1 MAVTAPVKTSD
12 FNAGF
17 LTPEQ
22 AGPIF
27 ERAAQSSVAQSLAQR
42 VPLGINGTNVPY
54 VTGQV
59 TANWVAE
66 GAIKPASK
74 PSIGLKN
81 LVPKKLTALVPV
93 SAEVVRA
100 NPGGFMQ
107 LITRQVGTAFAQA
120 FDAAAFHGTNTPF
133 TTYLDQ
139 TTNTQ
144 AIVAGAANAGVYS
157 GLIAGMAQLQA
168 SDQATKYKANG
179 FAFDDVAETLFLGSY
194 DTANR
199 PLFID
204 SPLDDF
210 TVPVSSG
217 KLVGRRT
224 YIGPGVADNSVVG
237 YGGDWSQAAW
247 GAIDGISY
255 KVSNE
260 ASVTIDG
267 NLVSAFENN
276 LVLVLAEAEYAW
288 LVNDTEAFVAYTN
301 AIAS

>member
-1 MAVTAPVKTSD
+1 MAVTAPTKTSD

-27 ERAAQSSVAQSLAQR
+27 DRASHSSVAQSLAQK

-54 VTGQV
+54 VTGKV
-59 TANWVAE
+59 TANWVSE
-66 GAIKPASK
+66 GAIKPAS
-74 PSIGLKN
+74 SAGLGLKT
-81 LVPKKLTALVPV
+81 LVPKKLTCLVPV

-107 LITRQVGTAFAQA
+107 LISRQIGDAFATA

-144 AIVAGAANAGVYS
+144 ALVSGSTSAGVYS
-157 GLIAGMAQLQA
+157 GIVAGMAKVA
-168 SDQATKYKANG
+168 ADDYKVNG
-179 FAFDDVAETLFLGSY
+179 FAFDDVAETLFLDSY
-194 DTANR
+194 DTASR
-199 PLFID
+199 PIFID
-204 SPLDDF
+204 TPLDDYS
-210 TVPVSSG
+210 TPVSSG
-217 KLVGRRT
+217 KLIGRRT
-224 YIGPGVADNSVVG
+224 YIGPGVAGNSVAG

-247 GAIDGISY
+247 GAIGGINY
-255 KVSNE
+255 KVSTE
-260 ASVTIDG
+260 ASVTING

-276 LVLVLAEAEYAW
+276 LVVVLAEAEYAW
-288 LVNDTEAFVAYTN
+288 LVNDTDAFVAYTN
-301 AIAS
+301 QVAS

>member
-42 VPLGINGTNVPY
+42 VPLGINGTSVPY

-81 LVPKKLTALVPV
+81 LVPKKLTCLVPV

-107 LITRQVGTAFAQA
+107 LITSQIGTAFAQA

-157 GLIAGMAQLQA
+157 GIVAGMGQTIA
-168 SDQATKYKANG
+168 DGYKVNG
-179 FAFDDVAETLFLGSY
+179 FAFDDLAETLFLGSY

-204 SPLDDF
+204 SPLDDY

-247 GAIDGISY
+247 GAIGGISY

-267 NLVSAFENN
+267 SLVSAFENN

-288 LVNDTEAFVAYTN
+288 LVNDTDAFVAYTN
-301 AIAS
+301 AVAS

>member
-74 PSIGLKN
+74 PSIGLKQ
-81 LVPKKLTALVPV
+81 LVPKKLTCLVPV

-139 TTNTQ
+139 TSNTQ
-144 AIVAGAANAGVYS
+144 ALVDGAANAGVYS
-157 GLIAGMAQLQA
+157 GLIAGMAQTMA
-168 SDQATKYKANG
+168 ETEKYKVNG
-179 FAFDDVAETLFLGSY
+179 FAFDDLAETLFLGSY

-199 PLFID
+199 PIFID
-204 SPLDDF
+204 SPLEDY

-224 YIGPGVADNSVVG
+224 YIGPGVAANSVVG
-237 YGGDWSQAAW
+237 YGGDWTQAAW
-247 GAIDGISY
+247 GAIGGISY

-288 LVNDTEAFVAYTN
+288 LVNDADAFVAYTN
-301 AIAS
+301 AVAS

>member
-59 TANWVAE
+59 TANWVSE
-66 GAIKPASK
+66 GSIKPASK
-74 PSIGLKN
+74 PSIGLKQ
-81 LVPKKLTALVPV
+81 LVPKKLTCLVPV

-139 TTNTQ
+139 TSNTQ
-144 AIVAGAANAGVYS
+144 ALVAGASNAGVYS
-157 GLIAGMAQLQA
+157 GLIAGMAQTIAETQ
-168 SDQATKYKANG
+168 KYKVNG
-179 FAFDDVAETLFLGSY
+179 FAFDDLAETLFLGSY

-199 PLFID
+199 PIFID
-204 SPLDDF
+204 SPLEDY

-224 YIGPGVADNSVVG
+224 YIGPGVAANSVVG

-247 GAIDGISY
+247 GAIGGISY

-267 NLVSAFENN
+267 ELVSAFENN

-288 LVNDTEAFVAYTN
+288 LVNDTAAFVAYTN
-301 AIAS
+301 AVAS